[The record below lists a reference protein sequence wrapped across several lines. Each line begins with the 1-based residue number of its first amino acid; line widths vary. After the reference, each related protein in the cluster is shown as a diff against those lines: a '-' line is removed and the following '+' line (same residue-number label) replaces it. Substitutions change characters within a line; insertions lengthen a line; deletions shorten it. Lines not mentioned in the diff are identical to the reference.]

1 MGTIL
6 TSPGSDMAT
15 HTDTPSEMLPELGV
29 QSLYWGSIT

>member
-1 MGTIL
+1 MGKTL

-15 HTDTPSEMLPELGV
+15 HTEMLPELGV